1 MTSNSRGRRMP
12 RIGDHPSE
20 RDPGLADAQ
29 GFTDATSLVVARCS
43 V

>member
-12 RIGDHPSE
+12 RIGDNPSSGPWS
-20 RDPGLADAQ
+20 RDAQ
-29 GFTDATSLVVARCS
+29 GFTDATSLVAARCS